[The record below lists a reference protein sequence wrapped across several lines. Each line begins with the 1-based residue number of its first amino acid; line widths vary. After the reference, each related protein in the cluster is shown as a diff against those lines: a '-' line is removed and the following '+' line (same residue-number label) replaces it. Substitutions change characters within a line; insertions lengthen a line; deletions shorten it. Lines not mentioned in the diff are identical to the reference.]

1 LFSDPARVYEEGINY
16 FTSAHTL
23 RMKQQTSGYVF
34 AFGAAL
40 ALSSSF
46 IFSKSALNQV
56 SMIQFGAV
64 WFTLGIFWNGAWYL
78 GRRKYINIRVNIRQ
92 KLGVAFLIAILEGVA
107 TGLFYLAIR
116 AMENPAVVS
125 FIGNIGPV
133 FVTIM
138 GITLLR
144 ERFKGAQVAGI
155 IVTIAGIFALN
166 FREGA
171 FSGFT
176 DPGALYVITASFFF
190 ALATIAGRR
199 FKENLEPELMSL
211 IRTMLLSIV
220 FVVLLLITGQQLFFP
235 AVVWRD
241 LALGSLFETLLTI
254 VFAYQALRRI
264 EATSTSL
271 IISSKAVWTL
281 LLAWMFLEVFP
292 SGIQLVG
299 GCMTLLGIYLITW
312 RPRNRNRG

>member
-1 LFSDPARVYEEGINY
+1 MFSDPARVYEEGINY

-23 RMKQQTSGYVF
+23 HMKQQTSGYVF

-78 GRRKYINIRVNIRQ
+78 GRRKYTNIRVNLRQ

-144 ERFKGAQVAGI
+144 ERFRGAQVAGI

-171 FSGFT
+171 FRGFT

-254 VFAYQALRRI
+254 VFAYQALKRI

-292 SGIQLVG
+292 SNIQLVG
-299 GCMTLLGIYLITW
+299 GFMTLLGIYLITW